1 MQFFP
6 SARFFQYSSRFRAW
20 GNCPA
25 IPITAIRSLPPTDP
39 FPRDPLAAAS
49 LLSLLAAAS
58 LLSPLLLLML
68 ILLRLLLD
76 RLPPAVLLDLSFRP
90 VPHDSLS
97 FSLLHSFSAIGFC
110 AIGCFSAIA
119 LACTPAAL
127 TPATF
132 PNFPS
137 FSASSFTYRLSC
149 RSVG

>member
-39 FPRDPLAAAS
+39 FPRDPLP
-49 LLSLLAAAS
+49 AAS

-97 FSLLHSFSAIGFC
+97 FSLLHSFSAIGFS
-110 AIGCFSAIA
+110 AIGFFSAIA